1 MTEPST
7 SKTSNSKTSRV
18 PEFNELQYEYL
29 RRVFPTLEV
38 VPSTSHAECMFSAG
52 QQSVLLAIKRRV
64 KTWSR
69 VQVQTD

>member
-1 MTEPST
+1 MTEPS
-7 SKTSNSKTSRV
+7 KPSNSKTSRV

-29 RRVFPTLEV
+29 RRVFPALEV
-38 VPSTSHAECMFSAG
+38 TPSTSHAECMFNAG